1 MLRRPLESGLAALVA
16 VNDRV
21 RISWS
26 AAIDGHAQR
35 IRHRCS
41 GRPGIDRPAD
51 NSAAGRVEY
60 DSAVHLAVPCGV
72 FDSFTFDVTTSSD
85 LAVPCGVFDSFT
97 FDVTTSSDL
106 AVPCGVFDSFTFDVT
121 TSSDL
126 AVPCGVFDSFTFDV
140 TTSSDLA
147 VPCGVFG
154 DVGDP
159 QPIRFGLSELA
170 VDEIRSGR
178 ELRYIP
184 VSGTPR
190 ESLNACPVHQH
201 SDRLAANA
209 DTAAEGQLRM
219 YPFGPIGL
227 A

>member
-60 DSAVHLAVPCGV
+60 DSAVH
-72 FDSFTFDVTTSSD
+72 
-85 LAVPCGVFDSFT
+85 
-97 FDVTTSSDL
+97 L

>member
-1 MLRRPLESGLAALVA
+1 MGVFQPRTFR
-16 VNDRV
+16 
-21 RISWS
+21 
-26 AAIDGHAQR
+26 
-35 IRHRCS
+35 

-51 NSAAGRVEY
+51 DSAAERVEY
-60 DSAVHLAVPCGV
+60 DSAVHLA
-72 FDSFTFDVTTSSD
+72 
-85 LAVPCGVFDSFT
+85 L
-97 FDVTTSSDL
+97 
-106 AVPCGVFDSFTFDVT
+106 
-121 TSSDL
+121 
-126 AVPCGVFDSFTFDV
+126 
-140 TTSSDLA
+140 
-147 VPCGVFG
+147 PCGVFG

-178 ELRYIP
+178 DIRYIP

-190 ESLNACPVHQH
+190 ESLNACPVHQQ

-209 DTAAEGQLRM
+209 DTEAEGQLRM

>member
-60 DSAVHLAVPCGV
+60 DSAVH
-72 FDSFTFDVTTSSD
+72 
-85 LAVPCGVFDSFT
+85 
-97 FDVTTSSDL
+97 
-106 AVPCGVFDSFTFDVT
+106 
-121 TSSDL
+121 L